1 MRNTDDFWTEHSA
14 DDHCWTPRP
23 ARLGLTRALFVSSAA
38 SASSSAI
45 RKPDALAAC
54 TSAARRKEVM
64 DQGHE
69 EYQVPT
75 GVGLTA
81 LAMAAVRASESR
93 RPDRLFDDPFAE
105 DFLSTAGP
113 AVALEVSSAL
123 GAWLASWLPVRTR
136 FFDDYLVQACA
147 AGCVQ
152 VVVLAAGLDAR
163 AFRLGWPQGVRLF
176 ELDLPEVLAFKESVL
191 ATRGATPACHRGIIS
206 ADLRENWPQGL
217 VQAGFRVGEPT
228 AWLAEGLLVYL
239 TAAEKDRLVDQV
251 GQLSASGSRLAVSY
265 ASRTAGLAQASGG
278 SPGDALFK
286 TLRRSDY
293 D

>member
-1 MRNTDDFWTEHSA
+1 
-14 DDHCWTPRP
+14 
-23 ARLGLTRALFVSSAA
+23 
-38 SASSSAI
+38 
-45 RKPDALAAC
+45 
-54 TSAARRKEVM
+54 M

-105 DFLSTAGP
+105 DFLSAAGS
-113 AVALEVSSAL
+113 AVALEASSAL
-123 GAWLASWLPVRTR
+123 WAWLASWLPVRTR
-136 FFDDYLVQACA
+136 FFDDYLIQACA

-163 AFRLGWPQGVRLF
+163 AFRLAWPPGVRLF

-217 VQAGFRVGEPT
+217 VQAGFRVAEPT

-239 TAAEKDRLVDQV
+239 TVEEKDRLVDQV
-251 GQLSASGSRLAVSY
+251 GRLSASGSRLGVSY
-265 ASRTAGLAQASGG
+265 ASRTAAGWQAQAAGG
-278 SPGDALFK
+278 SPGDALFR

-293 D
+293 DEDPQSWLGRHGWCAQCYDLAGRAEFYGRPLSAVLDPAAAEAANAGLVTAIRP